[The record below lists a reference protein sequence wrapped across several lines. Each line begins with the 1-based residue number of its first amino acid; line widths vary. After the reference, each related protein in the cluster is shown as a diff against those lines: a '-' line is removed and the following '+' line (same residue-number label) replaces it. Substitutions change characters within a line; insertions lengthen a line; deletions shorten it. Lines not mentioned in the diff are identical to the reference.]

1 MVGKYIIMSTVKAND
16 TVRVH
21 YTGKLADGEIFDDS
35 RGREPIEFTL
45 GAGQVIPGFEKA
57 VLDMAVSD
65 TKTVNIPSAD
75 AYGDHRPEL
84 IQAVPLSE
92 LPEEIKPE
100 VGMQLVSQAPDGQQ
114 IPLVVTEV
122 NDDNIMVDANS
133 PLAGKDLI
141 FDLELV
147 EIK

>member
-1 MVGKYIIMSTVKAND
+1 VGKYIIMSTVKAND

>member
-1 MVGKYIIMSTVKAND
+1 MSTVKEND

-75 AYGDHRPEL
+75 AYGDYRPEL

-122 NDDNIMVDANS
+122 NADTIKVDANS
-133 PLAGKDLI
+133 PLAGKDLV